1 MSFTPQ
7 TFRRFSLFKNP
18 IILGFIIFLLFV
30 SILACEKDD
39 ICVEGDT
46 PLLILRFYDATDTSL
61 LKTVT
66 DLRIVGIGNGDPV
79 DTFTDRSTTDSV
91 AIPLRVNFENTEF
104 QLIINSEDNTD
115 GIETG
120 NIDTLRFNYINQEV
134 FISRACGFV
143 ANFDELEENLTT
155 DNDNWID
162 SIDIVDTLISSQL
175 NAHVKIFH

>member
-1 MSFTPQ
+1 M
-7 TFRRFSLFKNP
+7 NP
-18 IILGFIIFLLFV
+18 IILGLIIFLLLV
-30 SILACEKDD
+30 TTLACEKDD

-91 AIPLRVNFENTEF
+91 AIPLRVNFENTQF
-104 QLIINSEDNTD
+104 QVIINSADDTD
-115 GIETG
+115 GAEIG
-120 NIDTLRFNYINQEV
+120 NIDTLQFNYINQEV
-134 FISRACGFV
+134 FVSRACGFV
-143 ANFDELEENLTT
+143 GNFDELEENLTA
-155 DNDNWID
+155 DDDNWIGN
-162 SIDIVDTLISSQL
+162 IEIVDTLISTQL

>member
-1 MSFTPQ
+1 M
-7 TFRRFSLFKNP
+7 NP
-18 IILGFIIFLLFV
+18 IILGLIIFLLLV
-30 SILACEKDD
+30 TTLACEKDD

-91 AIPLRVNFENTEF
+91 AIPLRVNFENTQF
-104 QLIINSEDNTD
+104 QVIINSADDTD
-115 GIETG
+115 GAEIG
-120 NIDTLRFNYINQEV
+120 NIDTLQFNYINQEV
-134 FISRACGFV
+134 FVSRACGFV
-143 ANFDELEENLTT
+143 GNFDELEGNLTA
-155 DNDNWID
+155 DDDNWIGN
-162 SIDIVDTLISSQL
+162 IEIVDTLISTQL